1 MAPEMNTT
9 PHSHIH
15 HEMLRGGIDPTLP
28 PNHPINA
35 LSKWRKLGIPVSL
48 SFSGFLANYT
58 AAAFQVAF
66 V

>member
-1 MAPEMNTT
+1 MAPEMNAT
-9 PHSHIH
+9 PQSRVH

-28 PNHPINA
+28 ANHPINA
-35 LSKWRKLGIPVSL
+35 LSKWTKLGILVTL